1 MADASTPPSHTN
13 RKSPTLLGM
22 DLTTTGGSHPAAWA
36 TVVEGRK
43 NGVARG
49 FAVRLLGP
57 TAAAWARMGGQL
69 GGWAVGRT
77 MGRRWLC
84 VCVRGEVVC
93 GWWVVVEAALSVAV
107 AVP

>member
-1 MADASTPPSHTN
+1 MRFWDLGGCEHHPNHTN
-13 RKSPTLLGM
+13 SKSSTLLGM
-22 DLTTTGGSHPAAWA
+22 DLTTTGRPHPAAWA

-49 FAVRLLGP
+49 FVVRLLGP

-77 MGRRWLC
+77 MGRRWLWGG
-84 VCVRGEVVC
+84 RGCED
-93 GWWVVVEAALSVAV
+93 GGGTWL
-107 AVP
+107 VPG

>member
-1 MADASTPPSHTN
+1 
-13 RKSPTLLGM
+13 M
-22 DLTTTGGSHPAAWA
+22 DLTTTGGPHRAAWA
-36 TVVEGRK
+36 TVVEGREH
-43 NGVARG
+43 GVARG